1 MLKAILFDLDN
12 TLLFFDETEFFKR
25 YLPQIARRFQDIMDF
40 DSFRKRIV
48 SSTQALMNND
58 GKKSNA
64 EYFMDRFS
72 QDFEDRRDE
81 LWNRFLDF
89 YTTEFDQFETLV
101 TRFDGVKTVLHKLQ
115 NENLKLVIA
124 SNPFWPENIQRKRM
138 AWAGLEGISFDLVTH
153 VTNMSSCK
161 PRLTYYQEICQKIA
175 TLPKFCMMLGNDPV
189 NDMVAGR
196 LGMKTFLT
204 LDSIE
209 HQGASLAMSNTI
221 RDGLVGNIPEPDF
234 KGSLLKL
241 ADIVER
247 LIIGTTEKSS

>member
-25 YLPQIARRFQDIMDF
+25 YLLQIARRFQDIMDF
-40 DSFRKRIV
+40 NSFRMRIV
-48 SSTQALMNND
+48 SSTQALMNNN

-64 EYFMDRFS
+64 DYFMDLFS
-72 QDFEDRRDE
+72 RDFQDRREE
-81 LWNRFLDF
+81 LWNRFSDF

-101 TRFDGVKTVLHKLQ
+101 TRFDGVKTVLHQLQ
-115 NENLKLVIA
+115 NKNLKLVIA
-124 SNPFWPENIQRKRM
+124 SNPLWPENIQMKRLG
-138 AWAGLEGISFDLVTH
+138 WAGLENVSFDLVTH
-153 VTNMSSCK
+153 ATNMSSCK
-161 PRLTYYQEICQKIA
+161 PSLAYYQEICQKIA
-175 TLPKFCMMLGNDPV
+175 KQPKSCMMVGNDPV

-209 HQGASLAMSNTI
+209 HQGASLAMSNSI
-221 RDGLVGNIPEPDF
+221 RNGLVVNIPEPDY

-247 LIIGTTEKSS
+247 LIIETTEKSS